1 MSNTIQNS
9 KRVRRRKDQLRV
21 QITRVLELAAENG
34 CFKDN
39 ALCITENGSLGL
51 IFLDFVES
59 VKCVVVYYW

>member
-1 MSNTIQNS
+1 M
-9 KRVRRRKDQLRV
+9 

-39 ALCITENGSLGL
+39 PVCIAENGSLGV

-59 VKCVVVYYW
+59 VRCAINSAVATL